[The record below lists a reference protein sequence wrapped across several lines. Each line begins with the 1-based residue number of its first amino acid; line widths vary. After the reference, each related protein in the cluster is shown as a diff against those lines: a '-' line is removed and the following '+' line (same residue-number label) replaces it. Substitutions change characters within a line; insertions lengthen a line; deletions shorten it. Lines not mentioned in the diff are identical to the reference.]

1 MKLKSFH
8 PAAGAML
15 TTFYIFNAKHQI
27 NVSFGR
33 KYHAVTNAILKIL
46 SPGGLI
52 YGFIYN
58 LIYNLS
64 AGLPTEWFNIW
75 FYIQFDI

>member
-8 PAAGAML
+8 PTAGAMD

-33 KYHAVTNAILKIL
+33 KYPAVTNAILKIL
-46 SPGGLI
+46 SP
-52 YGFIYN
+52 
-58 LIYNLS
+58 
-64 AGLPTEWFNIW
+64 ALPTEWFNIW
-75 FYIQFDI
+75 FYIQFDIV